1 MLIVIDEFT
10 RRYPAVVVDRRL
22 NGIVTL
28 LNGRAAELA
37 WNSNSRDSGDGL
49 PQAHCVDVKPA

>member
-28 LNGRAAELA
+28 LNGRAANWLGTQTHA
-37 WNSNSRDSGDGL
+37 IAVMVCHRPIASM
-49 PQAHCVDVKPA
+49 